1 MGSKLAGALEIGQ
14 ILTKNRD
21 TIDTSIDTLRFRY

>member
-21 TIDTSIDTLRFRY
+21 TIDSSIDTGN